1 MICGFAAETL
11 LHQKIKA
18 CPKFKPF
25 KLPSSD
31 ALIKMALTTNLGR
44 KRLALAQPYLEKEYR
59 LSIQNPDWNC
69 VPAQIILDY
78 VFGIDNIVCFLGYA
92 VAIDVTTN
100 PYAID
105 EKVTKLQMLKPL
117 WQQLGIDR
125 ACICHIS
132 QGLPSASL
140 WDSLKQTI
148 KAQQVV
154 PIAVTV

>member
-18 CPKFKPF
+18 CPQFKPF

-31 ALIKMALTTNLGR
+31 ALIKMALATQLGR
-44 KRLALAQPYLEKEYR
+44 NRLALAQPHLEKEYR
-59 LSIQNPDWNC
+59 LNHQKPEWEV

-100 PYAID
+100 PNAID
-105 EKVTKLQMLKPL
+105 EKVNKLQALKPL

-125 ACICHIS
+125 ACICHVS
-132 QGLPSASL
+132 QGQSTSSL

-148 KAQQVV
+148 KTQQIL
-154 PIAVTV
+154 PIAVTI